1 MAKKNVNQVTIK
13 DEELVPTTLGVYKNK
28 GANPVLVF
36 FILALFLS
44 IAFFMPNIQTY
55 VNKLLGKDVDKTNI
69 NNNGNNGTDPE
80 PDPDPEPNKEVIKY
94 DISPD
99 VTAEGENI
107 IINNITLNG
116 SLLSLTIAGKDEN
129 GTNVNDIFLELFDS
143 ENTFLGNVKLGNFN
157 ATASTTSTKTY
168 SINSNATKFSIVKK
182 TEADYPQVELTQ
194 NENGESS
201 LTCTN
206 GTSSYVHKFLSNQ
219 LVQETYTISIS
230 NDYSESYNEQ
240 LNRYNTEVAK
250 LNSYEGVNASVMSNE
265 QGFTYTFNVNLSS
278 ADVSLIGDSNL
289 FAYKSTPAK
298 VKFISEAQGYK
309 CN

>member
-1 MAKKNVNQVTIK
+1 MAKKNVNQVIIK

-28 GANPVLVF
+28 GANPLLVF

-55 VNKLLGKDVDKTNI
+55 VNKLLGKDVDKTSV
-69 NNNGNNGTDPE
+69 NNNGNGTEPE
-80 PDPDPEPNKEVIKY
+80 PDPDPEPSKEVVKY
-94 DISPD
+94 DISSD

-107 IINNITLNG
+107 IINNISLSG
-116 SLLSLTIAGKDEN
+116 SILTLTIAGTNEN
-129 GTNVNDIFLELFDS
+129 GTNISDLFLELFDAN
-143 ENTFLGNVKLGNFN
+143 NTFLGNVKLGSSNV
-157 ATASTTSTKTY
+157 TTSTTSTKTY
-168 SINSNATKFSIVKK
+168 NINSSATKFSIVKK
-182 TEADYPQVELTQ
+182 TEADYPQVELTK

-201 LTCTN
+201 LTC
-206 GTSSYVHKFLSNQ
+206 SSGSSTYVHKFLSNQ
-219 LVQETYTISIS
+219 LVQETYTVIVS
-230 NDYSESYNEQ
+230 NDYTDSYNEQ

-265 QGFTYTFNVNLSS
+265 QGFTYSYNVNLSA
-278 ADVSLIGDSNL
+278 ADISLIGDSNL
-289 FAYKSTPAK
+289 FTYKSTPAK